1 MSLLGRR
8 AEGFQAPV
16 CSAFTRKIINNQ
28 LCYEVDLNRFRDQ
41 VDWKESLQ
49 SGLFLA
55 IDTNDEYDVR
65 KLLTVDENIKTEE
78 DNLMVSYFN
87 KNLQKK
93 FSILLKT
100 ISRYF
105 SLFPI
110 FQLLLRSGANISD
123 QRGKLRA
130 DQHQEN
136 ISQLRV
142 PDTAPAHHQVS
153 D

>member
-1 MSLLGRR
+1 MSLLGRK
-8 AEGFQAPV
+8 AKGFQAPV
-16 CSAFTRKIINNQ
+16 CSAFTRKIVNNQ
-28 LCYEVDLNRFRDQ
+28 LCYEIDLNRFRDQ

-55 IDTNDEYDVR
+55 IDTSDEYDVR

-78 DNLMVSYFN
+78 DNMMVSYFN

-105 SLFPI
+105 PLFPI
-110 FQLLLRSGANISD
+110 FQLVLRI
-123 QRGKLRA
+123 L
-130 DQHQEN
+130 
-136 ISQLRV
+136 SQFFHFGRV
-142 PDTAPAHHQVS
+142 
-153 D
+153 

>member
-1 MSLLGRR
+1 MSLLGRKVD
-8 AEGFQAPV
+8 GFQDPV
-16 CSAFTRKIINNQ
+16 CSAFTRKIVNNQ

-78 DNLMVSYFN
+78 DNMMVSYFN

-100 ISRYF
+100 ISRYLF
-105 SLFPI
+105 SILYF
-110 FQLLLRSGANISD
+110 SISY
-123 QRGKLRA
+123 QIRC
-130 DQHQEN
+130 Q
-136 ISQLRV
+136 
-142 PDTAPAHHQVS
+142 
-153 D
+153 